1 MAKYKET
8 CDLYD
13 DEGKLLKSGVT
24 LEKVSP
30 LVNPVI
36 KKMINQT
43 KRTVA
48 INMAGIENGVKTG
61 AYGKGI
67 ILGRSL
73 NLSITKD
80 VDALAAKIKELVQVT
95 DGDDTKVTKIGG
107 GKLLLVEAPMAR
119 MDAAATYDAASTA
132 VAAAATQAIIDHY
145 KVDMFNAAVVKSAI
159 WGTYPQTMD
168 MAGGNIVTILSIPQN
183 NEGLGY
189 ALRNISANHV
199 AMMTSRNAMQTCA
212 LSCTFEQAG
221 EFEMGMAIGAF
232 ERAQLLLYAFQ
243 GLNANNM
250 VYDLVKDNG
259 KSGTM
264 GTVVQSVVERA
275 IEDKVIKAGK
285 KGKYFQFYDTKDVMM
300 WNAYASAGTMAATM
314 VNCGAGRFAQ
324 AVSSTLLYF
333 NDLLEHETGLPSCDY
348 GRVMG
353 TAVGFSFFSHSIY
366 GGGGPGVFNGNHIV
380 TRHAAGVAVPCVC
393 VACALDAGTQ
403 MFGPEQTSKVY
414 QDTFGTIE
422 EFARPLQAIAKGA

>member
-13 DEGKLLKSGVT
+13 DEGKLLKSNVA

-30 LVNPVI
+30 LVNPAI
-36 KKMINQT
+36 KKMIATT

-80 VDALAAKIKELVQVT
+80 VDALAARIKELVQVT

-132 VAAAATQAIIDHY
+132 VAAAATQAIVDHY
-145 KVDMFNAAVVKSAI
+145 KVDMFNAPVVKSAI

-199 AMMTSRNAMQTCA
+199 A
-212 LSCTFEQAG
+212 
-221 EFEMGMAIGAF
+221 
-232 ERAQLLLYAFQ
+232 
-243 GLNANNM
+243 
-250 VYDLVKDNG
+250 
-259 KSGTM
+259 
-264 GTVVQSVVERA
+264 
-275 IEDKVIKAGK
+275 
-285 KGKYFQFYDTKDVMM
+285 
-300 WNAYASAGTMAATM
+300 
-314 VNCGAGRFAQ
+314 
-324 AVSSTLLYF
+324 
-333 NDLLEHETGLPSCDY
+333 
-348 GRVMG
+348 
-353 TAVGFSFFSHSIY
+353 
-366 GGGGPGVFNGNHIV
+366 
-380 TRHAAGVAVPCVC
+380 
-393 VACALDAGTQ
+393 
-403 MFGPEQTSKVY
+403 
-414 QDTFGTIE
+414 
-422 EFARPLQAIAKGA
+422 